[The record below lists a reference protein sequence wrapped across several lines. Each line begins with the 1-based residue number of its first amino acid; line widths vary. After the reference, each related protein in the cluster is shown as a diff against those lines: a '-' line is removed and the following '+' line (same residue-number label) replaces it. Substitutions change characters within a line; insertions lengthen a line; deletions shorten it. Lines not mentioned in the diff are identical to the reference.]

1 MRSNLLPVA
10 KESLKYLFSFSV
22 AFIVCVVLDFEIL
35 ALVAFIGL
43 IYIAYSFRNPE
54 RELPLFEMNS
64 LLSSSDGVVKAI
76 TELVDDEY
84 AYKIEIE
91 SNFTDVALLR
101 APMNAKILTVDF
113 YNGTRVSKKS
123 KLFEDTNENVSL
135 VFEDENNHKVKIVHR
150 LKKSFAPLY
159 IDVLESQNIYQT
171 SRYGL
176 MVNGTTSIYLPSNFR
191 LNVTVGNELKAS
203 ETLLG
208 YFS

>member
-10 KESLKYLFSFSV
+10 KESLKYLYSFSI
-22 AFIVCVVLDFEIL
+22 AFIIFMVLDFEIL
-35 ALVAFIGL
+35 ALGAFIGL

-54 RELPLFEMNS
+54 RQLPLFEMNS
-64 LLSSSDGVVKAI
+64 VLSSSDGIVTSI
-76 TELVDDEY
+76 TELIDDEY

-91 SNFTDVALLR
+91 SNCTDVGLLR
-101 APMNAKILTVDF
+101 APLNAKVVRIDL

-123 KLFEDTNENVSL
+123 KLFNDTNENVTL
-135 VFEDENNHKVKIVHR
+135 VFEDEKNHKVKIVHR

-159 IDVLESQNIYQT
+159 IDVRESKNIHQT

-176 MVNGTTSIYLPSNFR
+176 MVNGTTSIYLPSDFR
-191 LNVTVGNELKAS
+191 LNVTVRNELKAS